1 MRSRVVASVLALA
14 LSSCANASEGEGPP
28 GPEGPAG
35 APGER
40 GAQGATGPQGPAG
53 PAGTAGQDV
62 VEVYGSGQLQVGT
75 STLAYTLVPGLST
88 TVNVPA
94 DARVR
99 IDTNGGIQCTQAGAA
114 YAAADLAIVIDGVV
128 SDAQR
133 RVVAANTDALGQMI
147 ANWSFGRTFT
157 LGAGSHQI
165 EVRAIGGIPG
175 TVVANVSSGSTPQ
188 LQGVLTVTVLKR

>member
-1 MRSRVVASVLALA
+1 M
-14 LSSCANASEGEGPP
+14 
-28 GPEGPAG
+28 
-35 APGER
+35 R
-40 GAQGATGPQGPAG
+40 GADGPAG
-53 PAGTAGQDV
+53 PQGATGTAGQDI
-62 VEVYGSGQLQVGT
+62 VEVYGNGQLQVGT

-99 IDTNGGIQCTQAGAA
+99 IDTNGGIQCTAAGAA

-128 SDAQR
+128 TDAQR

-157 LGAGSHQI
+157 LGAGNHQI
-165 EVRAIGGIPG
+165 EVRAIGGLPG
-175 TVVANVSSGSTPQ
+175 TAIANVSSGSTPQ